1 MMTIAK
7 HTVKKVMDSLPD
19 DISYDSILRALAFN
33 RMIGRG
39 LEDSKSERTISNQEM
54 KQRIKH
60 GLFGNYKER

>member
-19 DISYDSILRALAFN
+19 DISYDGILRALAFN

-39 LEDSKSERTISNQEM
+39 LEP
-54 KQRIKH
+54 
-60 GLFGNYKER
+60 